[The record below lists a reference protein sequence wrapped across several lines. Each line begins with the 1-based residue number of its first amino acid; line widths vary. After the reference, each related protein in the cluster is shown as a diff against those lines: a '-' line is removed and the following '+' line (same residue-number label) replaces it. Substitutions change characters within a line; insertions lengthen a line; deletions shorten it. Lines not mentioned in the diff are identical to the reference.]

1 MDNKS
6 VNVKVND
13 SLLEKVSDCKLPGVN
28 FDCNLKWNVHITE
41 VVSSVYGKLSALK
54 KLKNFIPFT
63 LRKQMAQFL
72 LLSKID
78 FNDFIYS
85 PLPKSDINKL
95 CRLQRVIASFV
106 CNKYVTKSE
115 IIKLK
120 WLPIEERRDF
130 KILKMI
136 HKAIHNP
143 AWPAI
148 NKITTQCSS
157 RITRSAD
164 DIRILPSKINGTFQ
178 DQAAKLFNKLPSGI
192 RNESNY
198 NSFRM
203 KVKSI
208 LFDQAMAKSF
218 SNES

>member
-1 MDNKS
+1 MTDLTYSKSADNKS

-13 SLLEKVSDCKLPGVN
+13 SLLEKVSDCKLLGVN

-63 LRKQMAQFL
+63 LRKQMTQCL

-85 PLPKSDINKL
+85 LLPKSDINKL
-95 CRLQRVIASFV
+95 CHLQCAIASFV
-106 CNKYVTKSE
+106 CNKYATKSE

-120 WLPIEERRDF
+120 WLPIEQRRDF
-130 KILKMI
+130 NILKMI

-143 AWPAI
+143 DWPAI

-164 DIRILPSKINGTFQ
+164 DIRILP
-178 DQAAKLFNKLPSGI
+178 
-192 RNESNY
+192 
-198 NSFRM
+198 
-203 KVKSI
+203 
-208 LFDQAMAKSF
+208 
-218 SNES
+218 